1 MNKDFLQRM
10 KQELEQQKLK
20 IEKDLLSIAD
30 PDNQHETPG
39 NFATRFEDVG
49 RSEDEN
55 AGEVDSYQNRLSQ
68 KANLEEYRNQVMAAL
83 ERIEDGSYGVCS
95 DCGEEIAEAR
105 LQAFPAATLCVKCAG
120 GMVNS

>member
-1 MNKDFLQRM
+1 MQKM
-10 KQELEQQKLK
+10 KQELEQQKVK

-30 PDNQHETPG
+30 PDNKHETPG

-68 KANLEEYRNQVMAAL
+68 KANLEEYRNQVMAGL
-83 ERIEDGSYGVCS
+83 ERIEDGTYGVCS
-95 DCGEEIAEAR
+95 NCAEEIAQPR
-105 LQAFPAATLCVKCAG
+105 LQAFPAATVCVKCAG
-120 GMVNS
+120 EVANQ